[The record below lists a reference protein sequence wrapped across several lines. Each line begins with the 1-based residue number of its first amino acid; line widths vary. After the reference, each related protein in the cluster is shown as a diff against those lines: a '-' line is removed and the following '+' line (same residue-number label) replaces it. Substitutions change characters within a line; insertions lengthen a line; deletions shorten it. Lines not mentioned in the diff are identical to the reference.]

1 VYRMRGCGRGLSR
14 GGSRTSFPVHFRLN
28 SACRHLVAGGGR
40 PIACDP
46 GLPRAIQSARC
57 RGGSGPSAV
66 SGKRPGE
73 FPASRTTRVGDRN
86 ARGGRQPGTASR
98 GMVSSHS
105 ARPSH
110 LTPADESLTRLA
122 DIGACVAP
130 MDAATF
136 RARARPIH
144 RRSQALLEDA
154 IAATANARV
163 KPEGRGAWAGRSDS
177 ECVRFRWVG
186 SADTRSIPAFAR
198 CE

>member
-1 VYRMRGCGRGLSR
+1 VHAVIWSPAAVAQLRAIRVYLEQFNPRAAGEVAAHLLSVGNGLE
-14 GGSRTSFPVHFRLN
+14 SFPHR
-28 SACRHLVAGGGR
+28 GR
-40 PIACDP
+40 P
-46 GLPRAIQSARC
+46 
-57 RGGSGPSAV
+57 V
-66 SGKRPGE
+66 SGTEMREVVANPVPPHAGWC
-73 FPASRTTRVGDRN
+73 R
-86 ARGGRQPGTASR
+86 
-98 GMVSSHS
+98 SHS